1 MYSTMLNFRLAVPLT
16 VKDKH
21 DGTYRIVLNDPTS
34 GDFVLD
40 LGFGDP
46 TSVHPSTV
54 LDRSSELPVLVSI
67 DLGDSDALG
76 GMRFEFA
83 YCVSH

>member
-1 MYSTMLNFRLAVPLT
+1 MT
-16 VKDKH
+16 VKDKL
-21 DGTYRIVLNDPTS
+21 DGTYRIVLNDPNS

-46 TSVHPSTV
+46 TSAHPSAI
-54 LDRSSELPVLVSI
+54 LDRSADLPVLVSI

-76 GMRFEFA
+76 GI
-83 YCVSH
+83 S